1 MTLQR
6 GAYLLHPRH
15 GIGEVV
21 SIGERRFPGHPAAR
35 YVELNFERDALT
47 ITLLEEDLA
56 DTVRELISLEQAH
69 ALIEQLRK
77 GGGKPK
83 TGWKARANAHEA
95 ALESA
100 DPFEFV
106 KVVNELSSLEAADAL
121 SLRDRRHLS
130 TARDLLIEELGC
142 ALNKTPEQIRRL
154 ISGTRKAAADDAP
167 RSKTAPK

>member
-56 DTVRELISLEQAH
+56 DTVRELIYLEQAH

-83 TGWKARANAHEA
+83 TGWTYAIPPRSANCEA
-95 ALESA
+95 SA
-100 DPFEFV
+100 SGTSPTPP
-106 KVVNELSSLEAADAL
+106 KT
-121 SLRDRRHLS
+121 
-130 TARDLLIEELGC
+130 TARS
-142 ALNKTPEQIRRL
+142 Q
-154 ISGTRKAAADDAP
+154 
-167 RSKTAPK
+167 RSKCF